1 MKKIHRISK
10 SQYLKGV
17 QCPKAL
23 WFYRHRPD
31 LAPEVS
37 EGPQYIFDTGN
48 EVGKLAQTYF
58 KDGVEIEEEY
68 YKVDQAID
76 STKKAVSQG
85 ENIIFEATAASEDG
99 AFSRIDIL
107 NKVNGTDD
115 WDLIEVKSS
124 TEVKE
129 YHIDDMALQRYAFTG
144 AGYDIRKSI
153 LMHVDNNYIRSGK
166 LDLIKLFKLEDR
178 TELVNEKIL
187 ETGPLVKE
195 LIRVLNSENEPEVEI
210 GDHCRDPFECDYIPY
225 CWQHVPD
232 YSVYNVFRGRKR
244 DELLS
249 LNIIEISG
257 VPDNFDLT
265 DRQHTDINAYKNDEI
280 HCDKTA
286 IIEFL
291 DLLEY
296 PLYFL
301 DYEAIWPA
309 VPLFDKSSP
318 YQQIPFQFSLHIQP
332 QKGGELKHIEF
343 LHAETTDPRP
353 EFIKSLMDS
362 CGDKGSVLVYNQS
375 YESRIN
381 SELARDFPEY
391 KSDLE
396 KINDRMVDLLV
407 PFKSR
412 YLYHP
417 EMRGSASLKR
427 VLPAFVPDMTY
438 DGLGIQD
445 GEMAS
450 IRYLSCI
457 KNVVPEEEKRKIFED
472 LKKYCSQDTLA
483 EVKLLDVLCACAD

>member
-1 MKKIHRISK
+1 
-10 SQYLKGV
+10 
-17 QCPKAL
+17 
-23 WFYRHRPD
+23 
-31 LAPEVS
+31 
-37 EGPQYIFDTGN
+37 
-48 EVGKLAQTYF
+48 
-58 KDGVEIEEEY
+58 
-68 YKVDQAID
+68 
-76 STKKAVSQG
+76 
-85 ENIIFEATAASEDG
+85 
-99 AFSRIDIL
+99 
-107 NKVNGTDD
+107 
-115 WDLIEVKSS
+115 
-124 TEVKE
+124 
-129 YHIDDMALQRYAFTG
+129 
-144 AGYDIRKSI
+144 
-153 LMHVDNNYIRSGK
+153 
-166 LDLIKLFKLEDR
+166 
-178 TELVNEKIL
+178 
-187 ETGPLVKE
+187 
-195 LIRVLNSENEPEVEI
+195 
-210 GDHCRDPFECDYIPY
+210 
-225 CWQHVPD
+225 
-232 YSVYNVFRGRKR
+232 
-244 DELLS
+244 
-249 LNIIEISG
+249 
-257 VPDNFDLT
+257 
-265 DRQHTDINAYKNDEI
+265 
-280 HCDKTA
+280 
-286 IIEFL
+286 
-291 DLLEY
+291 
-296 PLYFL
+296 
-301 DYEAIWPA
+301 